1 MNGMESITKYIPGM
15 VYEPVANKE
24 YAKYKSGEELFLIIS
39 SAKMN
44 SISDSLLVAPVCE
57 YKSDIIMNPYRISYN
72 ITRGYE
78 QVTYIIMLDRMFR
91 VSERRL
97 NRYRYSLLPNTM
109 EKIKGIII
117 DIFFSE
123 KLYTETEALGLA
135 FKTMMKSNGI
145 TTETHTED
153 TEMEYIDHP
162 IKDMKPLTRAEEEYQ
177 FAMSQEAKY
186 VEEEEDVLEATPMV
200 EDKPVVEEQQESTRV
215 ANKDKYRY
223 IYDNYETF
231 LDDYQKL
238 STTEMME
245 KYNIPKKRA
254 VYDIAYNCKSLSK
267 NKKIIKHR
275 GKRTVSPNN
284 TYAVV
289 HNNWEQYLLDY
300 CDMDVTELL
309 KKYNLPDLENVYNAA
324 KMCKIIAKRHGIDAS
339 IFNRQEHINKT
350 HALS

>member
-1 MNGMESITKYIPGM
+1 MESITKYIPGM

-57 YKSDIIMNPYRISYN
+57 YKPDIIMNPYRISYN

-135 FKTMMKSNGI
+135 FKTMVKSNGI
-145 TTETHTED
+145 TTEVHTED
-153 TEMEYIDHP
+153 TEMEYVDHP

-186 VEEEEDVLEATPMV
+186 IEEEEDVLEATPIV
-200 EDKPVVEEQQESTRV
+200 ENKPIVKEQQESTRV
-215 ANKDKYRY
+215 ANKDKYRH

-238 STTEMME
+238 STIEMMD

-254 VYDIAYNCKSLSK
+254 VYDIAYNCKSFTK
-267 NKKIIKHR
+267 DNKKIVKHKTKKSLPR
-275 GKRTVSPNN
+275 YSVYK
-284 TYAVV
+284 VV
-289 HNNWEQYLLDY
+289 HENWEQYLLDY
-300 CDMDVTELL
+300 CDNSISKEELVV
-309 KKYNLPDLENVYNAA
+309 KYNLPSVDNVANAS
-324 KMCKIIAKRHGIDAS
+324 KICKAIARRNGIDVS
-339 IFNRQEHINKT
+339 MFNRQICVAKNK
-350 HALS
+350 

>member
-1 MNGMESITKYIPGM
+1 M

-267 NKKIIKHR
+267 NKKKVLLQYYPIFLLPKY
-275 GKRTVSPNN
+275 VSHFTFVAPIEQVSKNNLMFSILVFDLLIYNIALPNLNNNFSLVSASYYN
-284 TYAVV
+284 TY
-289 HNNWEQYLLDY
+289 QTTIIQIYPSPSLSDF
-300 CDMDVTELL
+300 
-309 KKYNLPDLENVYNAA
+309 YNSPIE
-324 KMCKIIAKRHGIDAS
+324 
-339 IFNRQEHINKT
+339 
-350 HALS
+350 